1 MIRRVPTSPLRRP
14 SLPRGARRRLVLG
27 AVVAVAVPLAGC
39 GGGSGGGGG
48 RDDADPAA
56 QAPAS
61 SAFYGEVTVRPEGG
75 LKASVDALAKKVTG
89 TDDAGARIVS
99 LLDGSLGDGTNFKDD
114 IDPWLGKK
122 LGVVV
127 TGLQDPRHPDY
138 AIIADASD
146 TKKALASLR
155 RGAQVDERT
164 YEGISYL
171 YNRKLDQAAVTG
183 GDTLSVGTEPAVK
196 AIIAV
201 QKGGDSLAASDKL
214 KQARASVTGDALG
227 FFYLD
232 PASTIDLVASA
243 SPLLGS
249 QAGALKGLL
258 GSRGGAVGAALTATP
273 NALRLQAA
281 VGGKTVAGAAH
292 DAADTVAALPA
303 GSVLAAGFGDIGA
316 LAKTGVAQLSQLG
329 GIYSTVI
336 GQFKTIT
343 GLDLQQDVLSWM
355 GKGGLFVQAKS
366 LANLGGALVVDSS
379 SPQKTRT
386 FIATARRLVGQFGG
400 RTQPFSGGGA
410 TGFTVRI
417 PSFPLPVIVASGG
430 HKFLVAIGESAVAE
444 ALKPTAALG
453 DDPRFKATAAQLG
466 ARPAAYVDLKS
477 IVDVLGLAA
486 GSDPT
491 FQLVR
496 PYLASL
502 TALAAGTQTAGST
515 RRSSVVVGVK

>member
-1 MIRRVPTSPLRRP
+1 MMRRVPTRLPSPHP
-14 SLPRGARRRLVLG
+14 LPRGARRLALG
-27 AVVAVAVPLAGC
+27 ALVAVAVPLAGC

-48 RDDADPAA
+48 RDDADPATR
-56 QAPAS
+56 APAA

-75 LKASVDALAKKVTG
+75 LKASVEALAKKVAG
-89 TDDAGARIVS
+89 TDDPGGKIVS
-99 LLDGSLGDGTNFKDD
+99 LIDSSLSDDGGSFKDD

-122 LGVVV
+122 VGVVV

-138 AIIADASD
+138 AIIADATD
-146 TKKALASLR
+146 TKKALGSLR
-155 RGAQVDERT
+155 DGAKVDDRK
-164 YEGISYL
+164 YNGVAYL
-171 YNRKLDQAAVTG
+171 YNRDLDQAAVAG
-183 GDTLSVGTEPAVK
+183 GDTLSVGTEPAIK
-196 AIIAV
+196 AIIDV

-214 KQARASVTGDALG
+214 KQARRSVTGDALG

-232 PASTIDLVASA
+232 PASTIDLLASA

-258 GSRGGAVGAALTATP
+258 GPAGGALGAALTATP

-281 VGGKTVAGAAH
+281 VGSKTAAGAAQ
-292 DAADTVAALPA
+292 DAAGTVAAFPA

-316 LAKTGVAQLSQLG
+316 LAKAGVAQLSQLG

-366 LANLGGALVVDSS
+366 LAQLGGALVVDSS
-379 SPQKTRT
+379 SPAKTRA
-386 FIATARRLVGQFGG
+386 FVSSARDLVEQFGG
-400 RTQPFSGGGA
+400 RTQPFDAAGA
-410 TGFTVRI
+410 KGFTVAI
-417 PSFPLPVIVASGG
+417 PSFPFPVIVASGG
-430 HKFLVAIGESAVAE
+430 DKFLVAIGESAVSE
-444 ALKPTAALG
+444 ALKPTGALA
-453 DDPRFKATAAQLG
+453 DDAQFKATAAQLG
-466 ARPAAYVDLKS
+466 ARPAVYVDLKS
-477 IVDVLGLAA
+477 IVDVLGLAV

-491 FQLVR
+491 FQLIK

-502 TALAAGTQTAGST
+502 TALAAGTEAAGGT